1 MRYNLGHRILLFRIT
16 SDLIPFASHP
26 VCNFNWQDH
35 FRISLERVAALL
47 KKHGMRVTMHPDQ
60 FVLLNSPKKD
70 VHERSVKELLYHT
83 DLLDI
88 MGLDATAKIQIHVG
102 GVYGNK
108 PESIMRFLRRY
119 QELQA
124 PIQRRLVIENDDR
137 RYTLSDCLFIHAE
150 TGIPVVFDAFHH
162 QMHSSG
168 ESVREA
174 CEQAAKTWKDTDGT
188 PIVDYSSQA
197 PEAPVGKH
205 TETIDQ
211 DHFREFLQ
219 ATRPTDIDIML
230 EVKDKEKSAL
240 QAVEIA
246 LRDKRCTPPT
256 E

>member
-1 MRYNLGHRILLFRIT
+1 MRYNLGYRILFFRIT

-60 FVLLNSPKKD
+60 FVLLNSPK
-70 VHERSVKELLYHT
+70 
-83 DLLDI
+83 
-88 MGLDATAKIQIHVG
+88 IQIHVG

-108 PESIMRFLRRY
+108 QESIMRFLRRY

-240 QAVEIA
+240 QPVEIA